1 MKYVLVVIVLIV
13 IGKRARF
20 ISKAIKKNEIKRIFF
35 EAIFLILLICLAY
48 LLYWFSSYYLD

>member
-48 LLYWFSSYYLD
+48 LLYWFSSDYLD